1 MFVALIFLGLLNWLF
16 AALEFLFAQSAMGQ
30 ACALI
35 MAISGSVLVTG
46 ACIVRAIE
54 RASGRVKPTDYE
66 AAGG

>member
-1 MFVALIFLGLLNWLF
+1 MFTALMVLGLLDWIFSVLGF
-16 AALEFLFAQSAMGQ
+16 MLAQSVTAQ
-30 ACALI
+30 ICALI
-35 MAISGSVLVTG
+35 TGVSGSVLVAG